1 MSRRGPVDRFRAP
14 GRCVMDRHPRP
25 VPPHAAGIL
34 VCLLLASSGCA
45 SYRFGNA
52 TLYAPNVRTVYVP
65 VVQSESFRTVPAVD
79 IGERLTEAICKE
91 IERRTPFK
99 VVATPAADSVLTA
112 RVVADTKR
120 MVVESPT
127 DQSRMV
133 ELNMQVLVTWADRG
147 GAVLASG
154 SVPMP
159 AASVDVGQAAMLVP
173 EYGRSVASTQQEALR
188 EMAQQIVGLM
198 EEPW

>member
-1 MSRRGPVDRFRAP
+1 MLARGLLVILALPAAL
-14 GRCVMDRHPRP
+14 
-25 VPPHAAGIL
+25 AAG
-34 VCLLLASSGCA
+34 CA
-45 SYRFGNA
+45 GYRFGNN

-65 VVQSESFRTVPAVD
+65 IIQSDSFRTTPGID
-79 IGERLTEAICKE
+79 LGERLTEAVCKE
-91 IERRTPFK
+91 IEKRTPFK
-99 VVATPAADSVLTA
+99 VVSSPDADSVLTA

-133 ELNMQVLVTWADRG
+133 EMNFQVLVTWADRG

-154 SVPMP
+154 GVPLP
-159 AASVDVGQAAMLVP
+159 AASVDVGQSAMLVP
-173 EYGRSVASTQQEALR
+173 EYGRSVVSTQQEMIVK
-188 EMAQQIVGLM
+188 MAQQIVGLM